1 MTDLVADLKSL
12 GGHPPVEELCRS
24 VSERYDWLV
33 SSLDVKYTAT
43 QECCRMAREFEQCEG
58 YYVATLYIWERRC
71 YSVQLYG
78 CQITRS
84 AVRASC
90 TCTYASLHVYI
101 ILCMHPWLH
110 ACAFFKSPLFCV
122 HSVSWYSVCDV
133 HRNTDLPLLSTVKQ
147 PFEAWVTKT
156 VSDVNG
162 LLRQASDSR
171 RLVTAK
177 EKLEAIQKAAMAKE
191 KDVSALSQLSLKFS
205 KSREVSGRSFQLTLF
220 TLTHPWYTVSP
231 DVELSLFMV
240 HVYVCHTWVDLKGWQ
255 YWTDSIPNNYS

>member
-1 MTDLVADLKSL
+1 MAVRSL
-12 GGHPPVEELCRS
+12 EVLYVHPAPV
-24 VSERYDWLV
+24 
-33 SSLDVKYTAT
+33 
-43 QECCRMAREFEQCEG
+43 RMQACMC
-58 YYVATLYIWERRC
+58 TS
-71 YSVQLYG
+71 YSV
-78 CQITRS
+78 CI
-84 AVRASC
+84 
-90 TCTYASLHVYI
+90 HD
-101 ILCMHPWLH
+101 CMH
-110 ACAFFKSPLFCV
+110 V
-122 HSVSWYSVCDV
+122 HSLNLRCSVYTLLAAWYSVCDV

-220 TLTHPWYTVSP
+220 TLTHP
-231 DVELSLFMV
+231 
-240 HVYVCHTWVDLKGWQ
+240 
-255 YWTDSIPNNYS
+255 